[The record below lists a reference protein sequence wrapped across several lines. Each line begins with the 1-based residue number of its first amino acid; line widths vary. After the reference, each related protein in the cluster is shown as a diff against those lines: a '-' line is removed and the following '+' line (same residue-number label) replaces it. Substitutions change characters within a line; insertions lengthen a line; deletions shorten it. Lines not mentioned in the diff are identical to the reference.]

1 MMTYIR
7 ELKGWPKFTWDHSKL
22 ARKLAA
28 VRNRQGRLC
37 GRMEELGFKL
47 RTESQ
52 S

>member
-1 MMTYIR
+1 MTYIR